1 MGHVARSDLQEGVL
15 RKWLV
20 RAAQLALTVAV
31 TWFIVDRVGLDF
43 AALGDLGTSAWL
55 PEPVSFVAAS
65 ALLLLSYFFSGVLW
79 GLVVRDLG
87 GPTIPPG
94 TAVQFFM
101 IANLGRYVPGKVWQ
115 IAGLAALAKSR
126 GVPPLTATGA
136 AVLGQ
141 GISLVAAA
149 AVGMG
154 AFLGGPEEYRR
165 WGIVGATVVGGLVV
179 LAAIPGVFQRLA
191 KAWFKLARTETAP
204 SLGSVHGLRWLALF
218 VLNWAMYSFSFW
230 VLARSLGL
238 GGDLVPVAS
247 AFAAAYVLGYAMIFA
262 PAGLGPR
269 EGFLIMFLTPH
280 LGAASSG
287 LIAVVARL
295 WTTVIELVPAGFFW
309 MRYVAKDRTG
319 EGTS

>member
-1 MGHVARSDLQEGVL
+1 M
-15 RKWLV
+15 
-20 RAAQLALTVAV
+20 LTVAV

-43 AALGDLGTSAWL
+43 EALGDLGTSAWI
-55 PEPVSFVAAS
+55 PEPLLFVAAS
-65 ALLLLSYFFSGVLW
+65 TLLLMSYFLSGVLW

-87 GPTIPPG
+87 GPTVPAG
-94 TAVQFFM
+94 EAVQFFM

-115 IAGLAALAKSR
+115 IAGLAALAKGR
-126 GVPPLTATGA
+126 GVPAITATGS

-154 AFLGGPEEYRR
+154 AFLGGPEAYRR
-165 WGIVGATVVGGLVV
+165 WGIVGATVVGALVV
-179 LAAIPGVFQRLA
+179 LAAIPSVFQRLA
-191 KAWFKLARTETAP
+191 RAWFKLARTETEP

-218 VLNWAMYSFSFW
+218 VFNWMLYSLSFW

-269 EGFLIMFLTPH
+269 EGFLIVFLTPH
-280 LGAASSG
+280 LGATSSG

-295 WTTVIELVPAGFFW
+295 WTTLVELIPAGIFW
-309 MRYVAKDRTG
+309 MRYLARG
-319 EGTS
+319 RSARGAP

>member
-1 MGHVARSDLQEGVL
+1 MAPPRDEEGLL

-31 TWFIVDRVGLDF
+31 TWFIVGRVGLDY
-43 AALGDLGTSAWL
+43 AAFGRLGTSAWL
-55 PEPVSFVAAS
+55 PDPLLFAAAS
-65 ALLLLSYFFSGVLW
+65 ALLLSAYFVSAALW
-79 GLVVRDLG
+79 GLIVRDLG
-87 GPTIPPG
+87 GPRVPAG
-94 TAVQFFM
+94 EAVQLFM

-115 IAGLAALAKSR
+115 IAGLAALAKGR

-141 GISLVAAA
+141 GIALVAAA

-154 AFLGGPEEYRR
+154 AFLGGPEQYRR
-165 WGIVGATVVGGLVV
+165 WGIVGAAIVGTLVV
-179 LAAIPGVFQRLA
+179 LAAIPSVFQRLA
-191 KAWFKLARTETAP
+191 RAWFKLARTETEVP
-204 SLGSVHGLRWLALF
+204 LGSVHGLRWLALY
-218 VLNWAMYSFSFW
+218 VLNWALYAFSFW
-230 VLARSLGL
+230 VLSRSLAL
-238 GGDLVPVAS
+238 GGDVVPVAS

-269 EGFLIMFLTPH
+269 EGFLIVFLTPH

-295 WTTVIELVPAGFFW
+295 WTTVLELVPAGIFW
-309 MRYVAKDRTG
+309 MRYVARDRSG
-319 EGTS
+319 GGAS